1 MTTRRQFVQY
11 AAAAA
16 AAAATILPG
25 SDSAVSAA
33 TSPAWKSGDWPW
45 WRGPWHNGTAEAG
58 QQVPQSWSAD
68 SGLAWRAAVPGRSH
82 GSPIVVDDQV
92 VVEIAD
98 AERQVQSLLC
108 LDRSNGSQVWESV
121 IHEGGLDVKGNKK
134 SSMASASAAC
144 DGDRFFVNFLNGD
157 SVYLSC
163 VDRQGKRLWQ
173 VPVSAY
179 VNHQGFGASPLL
191 WEDLVYSVADN
202 KGGGAIIAA
211 SRETGEVVWKRD
223 RPAVP
228 NYSSPVI
235 FAVDGRPQLFLTGCD
250 LVTSLNPLTGEVL
263 WEIPGATTECVTT
276 TVTDGKHIYTSGGY
290 PRNHV
295 SAVAADGSGKVVWEN
310 DRRTYVPSMLIREGT
325 LFAVLDEGIAICW
338 DSGSGEEL
346 WKGRLGGTFSS
357 SPILV
362 NDQIHATDESGRT
375 TIFRASRDAFEVI
388 AQNQLGS
395 EVFATPAICGNR
407 IYTRIA
413 ETKDERRQEYIVAI
427 GE

>member
-1 MTTRRQFVQY
+1 MATRRQFVQCAT

-16 AAAATILPG
+16 AILPAA
-25 SDSAVSAA
+25 DAAVPVTAA
-33 TSPAWKSGDWPW
+33 PAWKSGDWPW
-45 WRGPWHNGTAEAG
+45 WRGPLHNGTAESG
-58 QQVPQSWSAD
+58 QQVPQSWSAE
-68 SGLAWRAAVPGRSH
+68 SGIVWRTAVPGRSH

-98 AERQVQSLLC
+98 SELC
-108 LDRSNGSQVWESV
+108 LDRRTGSRVWESV

-134 SSMASASAAC
+134 SSMASGSAAC
-144 DGDRFFVNFLNGD
+144 DGERFFVNFLNGD
-157 SVYLSC
+157 SVYLTC
-163 VDRQGKRLWQ
+163 VDRKGKQQWQ

-211 SRETGEVVWKRD
+211 SRETGEVVWKRE

-235 FAVDGRPQLFLTGCD
+235 FDVGGRVQLFLTGCD

-276 TVTDGKHIYTSGGY
+276 TVTDGRHIYTSGGY

-295 SAVAADGSGKVVWEN
+295 AAVAADGSGKIVWEN
-310 DRRTYVPSMLIREGT
+310 GSRTYVPSMLIHEGT
-325 LFAVLDEGIAICW
+325 LFAVLDAGVAMCW
-338 DSGSGEEL
+338 DSASGEEL
-346 WKGRLGGTFSS
+346 WKGRIGGTFSG
-357 SPILV
+357 SPVLV
-362 NDQIHATDESGRT
+362 NDQIHVTDESGRT
-375 TIFRASRDAFEVI
+375 TIFRASRDAFEVL
-388 AQNQLGS
+388 AQNQLGD

-413 ETKDERRQEYIVAI
+413 ETKDEQRQEYIGAI
-427 GE
+427 GS